1 MVEMILY
8 IWKYIIYIFELL
20 KKLFLDF
27 IIIYWEVRKGFDSKK
42 FCFVW
47 FCVLWIFMLIII
59 ENLIYKDL

>member
-27 IIIYWEVRKGFDSKK
+27 IIIYWEVGKGFDSK
-42 FCFVW
+42 CFFFVL

-59 ENLIYKDL
+59 EKLIYKDL

>member
-27 IIIYWEVRKGFDSKK
+27 IIIYWEVRKGFDSKCC
-42 FCFVW
+42 FFVW

-59 ENLIYKDL
+59 EKLIYKDL

>member
-27 IIIYWEVRKGFDSKK
+27 IIIYWEVGKGFDSKCFF
-42 FCFVW
+42 FCM
-47 FCVLWIFMLIII
+47 VLCFM
-59 ENLIYKDL
+59 NIYVNYYWKINI